1 MKQTIRL
8 TESELRNIISETI
21 NMMLEGRDKYRYRDK
36 ETDPNIYRQWKN
48 PNICPKC
55 GDVMELYGQNP
66 VTWGGRCTNCGFKC
80 DSQDWRKHN
89 EENI

>member
-21 NMMLEGRDKYRYRDK
+21 NMMLEGRDKYRYRD
-36 ETDPNIYRQWKN
+36 
-48 PNICPKC
+48 
-55 GDVMELYGQNP
+55 
-66 VTWGGRCTNCGFKC
+66 
-80 DSQDWRKHN
+80 N